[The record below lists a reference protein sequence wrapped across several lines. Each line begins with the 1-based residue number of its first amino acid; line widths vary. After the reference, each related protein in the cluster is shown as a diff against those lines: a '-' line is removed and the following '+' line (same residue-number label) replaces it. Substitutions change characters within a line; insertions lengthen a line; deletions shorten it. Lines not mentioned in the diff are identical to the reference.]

1 MKVFIDIDE
10 AETTFPEPQK
20 MSIPSDIHTVSLQGE
35 GTLKNAELR
44 LLSRFSKNMLNGQNI
59 RRRQI
64 MRIIKRYRKLWD
76 GTITERNI
84 WFYVHGAAMIFGWV
98 HLGKRVS
105 PDLVEMAEQIWKYL
119 VPFYTGEN
127 YRAYEEAERR
137 RHVGEICGG
146 I

>member
-1 MKVFIDIDE
+1 MKIFIDMDE
-10 AETTFPEPQK
+10 AETTLPEAQTTLPET
-20 MSIPSDIHTVSLQGE
+20 PSDIHTVSLQGE

-44 LLSRFSKNMLNGQNI
+44 ILSRFSKNMLNGQNI

-64 MRIIKRYRKLWD
+64 VRIIKRYRKLWD

-84 WFYVHGAAMIFGWV
+84 WLYVHGAAMIFGWV
-98 HLGKRVS
+98 RLGKRVS

-127 YRAYEEAERR
+127 YRAYEEAER
-137 RHVGEICGG
+137 HVNEISSG